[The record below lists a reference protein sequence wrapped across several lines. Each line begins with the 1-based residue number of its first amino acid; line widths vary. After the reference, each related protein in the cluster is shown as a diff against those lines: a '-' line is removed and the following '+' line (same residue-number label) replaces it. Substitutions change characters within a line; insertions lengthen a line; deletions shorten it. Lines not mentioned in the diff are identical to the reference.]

1 MILLV
6 PVLLG
11 LGCIVALVLAY
22 GDDRLFVIGGLLT
35 AMWAGAML
43 LWWCNALWLLPLFDL
58 TVGAM
63 AIRFWIGDGAS
74 WSLSI
79 AFITTYRLAA
89 HAIDWFTHSAFF
101 VSYAHAINALFALQL
116 IIIAS
121 TGGADVGRRWIC
133 WFRGFCRVGGLGPAR
148 SPGLSRVR

>member
-11 LGCIVALVLAY
+11 LGCIVALILAY
-22 GDDRLFVIGGLLT
+22 GDDKLFVIGGLLT
-35 AMWAGAML
+35 ATWVGAML
-43 LWWCNALWLLPLFDL
+43 LWWYNALWLLPLFDL
-58 TVGAM
+58 AVGAM
-63 AIRFWIGDGAS
+63 AVRFWLGDGAA
-74 WSLSI
+74 WALSI
-79 AFITTYRLAA
+79 VFITTYRLAA

-121 TGGADVGRRWIC
+121 TGGADGRRRFVSWLH
-133 WFRGFCRVGGLGPAR
+133 RLRRLGGMGPSRA
-148 SPGLSRVR
+148 PGLSRVR